1 MRRGDI
7 GSPGARVSCKTRCN
21 IDPCPVDRHR
31 HKPHTCCHQCRA
43 RHAIAGLLDPGTISR
58 RKQCVDAQP
67 QPVLGAA
74 DDHHTAWIATDASV
88 DGQEVCDLSAQMQ
101 AAARVAIGEVVDARL
116 RDMTPGGRSQPCK
129 KSRLHMGLAESEG
142 RPAAK
147 GQRDIRCRCNGRR
160 CRQAG
165 RDIGARAVT
174 GLDQSV
180 AREMLIGR
188 NDHIAAYA
196 KSGGKLAA
204 RRQTGAGRQ
213 QTVDDGGT
221 QPTVDP
227 KRLVADRAIKFDRRE
242 GRSLSWK

>member
-1 MRRGDI
+1 
-7 GSPGARVSCKTRCN
+7 
-21 IDPCPVDRHR
+21 
-31 HKPHTCCHQCRA
+31 
-43 RHAIAGLLDPGTISR
+43 
-58 RKQCVDAQP
+58 
-67 QPVLGAA
+67 
-74 DDHHTAWIATDASV
+74 
-88 DGQEVCDLSAQMQ
+88 
-101 AAARVAIGEVVDARL
+101 
-116 RDMTPGGRSQPCK
+116 MTPGGRSQPRK

-147 GQRDIRCRCNGRR
+147 GQRDIRCRCNGWR

-165 RDIGARAVT
+165 RDIGARAVA

-196 KSGGKLAA
+196 KLGGKLAA

-242 GRSLSWK
+242 GRSLSWKRSGWHEDYKSGPISNQSAHANLQDASLKGTSRDRTFHARLPRRYGQPRQAPP